1 MGVLAESPRQVDWTK
16 LSRDHSAGPL
26 HDWNHALLHP
36 QARAGW
42 DCFSL
47 WHAYLR
53 SGVSAYAAEYWSV
66 DRNRHRR
73 RSDYRHAFRG
83 RIGVVQSRSED
94 RSRGDDRR
102 DRRERRRKCV
112 GVRKNTHEKACDWVY
127 FVKELACG
135 SAYGGRG

>member
-16 LSRDHSAGPL
+16 LSRDYFAGPL
-26 HDWNHALLHP
+26 QDWNHARAHS

-47 WHAYLR
+47 WLAYLR
-53 SGVSAYAAEYWSV
+53 RGVSAYAAEYWLV

-102 DRRERRRKCV
+102 LRRAVRIHFV
-112 GVRKNTHEKACDWVY
+112 GVRK
-127 FVKELACG
+127 
-135 SAYGGRG
+135 